1 VNIALSQGRKM
12 SKSATILSDD
22 NVSLGLDLADGI
34 DKSIDASKINSLLHP
49 IYEKIPFLQTSF
61 LGTTVGNLILAV
73 IVLLFFFFLR
83 KIFVFTIATFLQSL
97 AKRTKNYY
105 DDRIISALKGPVGL
119 AFVLV
124 GLHIALALVTRDN
137 IIIKNILNTLLI
149 FNIFWAIIA
158 LSEALK
164 GVLSSTMS
172 KFNRD
177 LSAEI
182 SNFILAIIKVL
193 IGALGLGA
201 MLQVWGVNVTAL
213 VASLGLGGL
222 AFALAAKDAASNLF
236 GSFSLLA
243 DRSIRIGEWI
253 SVNGNEGIVEDIGMR
268 TTKIR
273 AFDKSLIVVPNQ
285 LVANSPVYNFS
296 RRGVRRININVGL
309 TYSTTKDQV
318 ITIVNEIRT
327 MLETHEDISQDD
339 TLLVNFD
346 SFGESSLNI
355 FIYTYTA
362 TANWKRHLE
371 IREDVHIK
379 IMKIVEENGA
389 SFAFPSTSLYVEKM
403 PKSEE

>member
-1 VNIALSQGRKM
+1 MNIALSQGRKM

-22 NVSLGLDLADGI
+22 NVSLGLDLVDGI

-164 GVLSSTMS
+164 GGISSTMS

-182 SNFILAIIKVL
+182 SNFILAIIKIL

-309 TYSTTKDQV
+309 TYGTTKDQV

-339 TLLVNFD
+339 TLLVNFE

-355 FIYTYTA
+355 FIYVYTA

>member
-1 VNIALSQGRKM
+1 MNIALSQGRKM

-22 NVSLGLDLADGI
+22 NVSLGLDLVDGI

-164 GVLSSTMS
+164 GVISSTMS

-182 SNFILAIIKVL
+182 SNFILAIIKIL

-339 TLLVNFD
+339 TLLVNFE

-355 FIYTYTA
+355 FIYVYTA

>member
-1 VNIALSQGRKM
+1 MNIALNQGKKM
-12 SKSATILSDD
+12 SKSTTILSDD
-22 NVSLGLDLADGI
+22 NVSMGLDLVDSI

-73 IVLLFFFFLR
+73 LVLLFFFFLR
-83 KIFVFTIATFLQSL
+83 KVFVFTIATFLQSL

-105 DDRIISALKGPVGL
+105 DDRIVSALKGPVGL

-124 GLHIALALVTRDN
+124 GLHIALALVTQDN
-137 IIIKNILNTLLI
+137 LIVKNISNTLLI

-164 GVLSSTMS
+164 GIMSSTMS
-172 KFNRD
+172 KFNHD
-177 LSAEI
+177 LSKEI
-182 SNFILAIIKVL
+182 SNFILTIIKIL

-213 VASLGLGGL
+213 IASLGLGGL

-243 DRSIRIGEWI
+243 DKSIRIGEWI
-253 SVNGNEGIVEDIGMR
+253 SVAGNEGIVEDIGMR

-296 RRGVRRININVGL
+296 RRGIRRIKINIGL
-309 TYSTTKDQV
+309 TYDTTKDQV
-318 ITIVNEIRT
+318 ITIVNEIRA
-327 MLETHEDISQDD
+327 MLEAHEDISQDD
-339 TLLVNFD
+339 TLLVNFE
-346 SFGESSLNI
+346 SFGASSLNI

-403 PKSEE
+403 PKIEE

>member
-1 VNIALSQGRKM
+1 MNIALSQGRKM

-22 NVSLGLDLADGI
+22 NVSLGLDLVDGI

-164 GVLSSTMS
+164 GVISSTMS

-182 SNFILAIIKVL
+182 SNFILAIIKIL

-309 TYSTTKDQV
+309 TYGTTKDQV

-339 TLLVNFD
+339 TLLVNFE

-355 FIYTYTA
+355 FIYVYTA

>member
-1 VNIALSQGRKM
+1 MNIALSQGRKM

-22 NVSLGLDLADGI
+22 NVSLGLDLVDGI

-83 KIFVFTIATFLQSL
+83 KVFVFTIATFLQSL

-164 GVLSSTMS
+164 GVISSTMS

-182 SNFILAIIKVL
+182 SNFILAIIKIL

-296 RRGVRRININVGL
+296 RRGVRRIKINVGL
-309 TYSTTKDQV
+309 TYGTTKDQV

-339 TLLVNFD
+339 TLLVNFE

-355 FIYTYTA
+355 FIYAYTA

>member
-1 VNIALSQGRKM
+1 M

-22 NVSLGLDLADGI
+22 NVSLGLDLVDGI

-182 SNFILAIIKVL
+182 SNFILAIIKIL

-339 TLLVNFD
+339 TLLVNFE

-355 FIYTYTA
+355 FIYVYTA

>member
-1 VNIALSQGRKM
+1 M

-22 NVSLGLDLADGI
+22 NVSLGLDLVDGI

-164 GVLSSTMS
+164 GVISSTMS

-182 SNFILAIIKVL
+182 SNFILAIIKIL

-309 TYSTTKDQV
+309 TYGTTKDQV

-339 TLLVNFD
+339 TLLVNFE

>member
-1 VNIALSQGRKM
+1 MNIALSQGRKM

-22 NVSLGLDLADGI
+22 NVSLGLDLVDGI

-124 GLHIALALVTRDN
+124 GLHIALDLVTRDN

-164 GVLSSTMS
+164 GVISSTMS

-182 SNFILAIIKVL
+182 SNFILAIIKIL

-309 TYSTTKDQV
+309 TYGTTKDQV

-339 TLLVNFD
+339 TLLVNFE

>member
-1 VNIALSQGRKM
+1 M

-22 NVSLGLDLADGI
+22 NVSMGLDLVDSI
-34 DKSIDASKINSLLHP
+34 DKSIEASRIDSLLHP

-105 DDRIISALKGPVGL
+105 DDRIVSALKGPVGL
-119 AFVLV
+119 AFVLI
-124 GLHIALALVTRDN
+124 GLHIALALVTQEN
-137 IIIKNILNTLLI
+137 ETVKNISNTLLI
-149 FNIFWAIIA
+149 FNTFWAIIA

-164 GVLSSTMS
+164 GIVYSATGR
-172 KFNRD
+172 FNKD
-177 LSAEI
+177 LSKEI
-182 SNFILAIIKVL
+182 GNFILAIIKIL

-213 VASLGLGGL
+213 IASLGLGGL
-222 AFALAAKDAASNLF
+222 AFALAAKDTASNLF

-253 SVNGNEGIVEDIGMR
+253 SVAGNEGIVEDIGMR
-268 TTKIR
+268 TTKMR
-273 AFDKSLIVVPNQ
+273 AFDKSLIIVPNQ

-296 RRGVRRININVGL
+296 RRGVRRINISVGL
-309 TYSTTKDQV
+309 TYSTTKDQL

-339 TLLVNFD
+339 TLLVNFE
-346 SFGESSLNI
+346 SFGASALNI
-355 FIYTYTA
+355 FIYTYTE
-362 TANWKRHLE
+362 TANWKRYLE

-403 PKSEE
+403 PKVEE